1 MPTAPHDKTRIPRAK
16 IAELLKLIKRADSV
30 EVKVVVPMSGHRA
43 TIKSIGMDPIEAEP
57 RQVFFF
63 DTPRLDL
70 YEHGLI
76 VRARRI
82 QGGGGDSVVKLRPV
96 KPENVRDELRRSD
109 RFKIE
114 VDAVPGGFVCS
125 GSFSGRCS
133 AQEVLDAASGE
144 TRLSSLLSKGQR
156 RFFKEH
162 APTTIGKKTK
172 MNALLTLGPL
182 FVLKGKLKPKK
193 LARVLTV
200 ELWLFPDGSRN
211 LEISTKCKPDE
222 AFTAAAELRTFLDAR
237 GVEIAAGQETKTAAA
252 MKFFA
257 AHRRLA
263 LCERRA
269 IQHPAFVVHGL
280 DDQRISRE
288 RHREE
293 SRPG

>member
-1 MPTAPHDKTRIPRAK
+1 MPAAAHDKTRIPRAK

-30 EVKVVVPMSGHRA
+30 EVRVVVPMSAQRA
-43 TIKSIGMDPIEAEP
+43 TIASIGMDPIDAEP

-70 YEHGLI
+70 YEHGLV

-96 KPENVRDELRRSD
+96 NPDNVREELRRSD

-114 VDAVPGGFVCS
+114 VDASPGGFVCS
-125 GSFSGRCS
+125 GSFKGKCS
-133 AQEVLDAASGE
+133 AQQVLDAASGE
-144 TRLSSLLSKGQR
+144 TRLRSLFSKGQG
-156 RFFKEH
+156 RFFNEH
-162 APTTIGKKTK
+162 APRTTGKKTR
-172 MNALLTLGPL
+172 MDNLVTLGPL

-193 LARVLTV
+193 LARVLTA

-211 LEISTKCKPDE
+211 MEISTKCAPDE
-222 AFTAAAELRTFLDAR
+222 AFTAASELRTFLHAR

-257 AHRRLA
+257 AHRR
-263 LCERRA
+263 
-269 IQHPAFVVHGL
+269 
-280 DDQRISRE
+280 
-288 RHREE
+288 
-293 SRPG
+293 